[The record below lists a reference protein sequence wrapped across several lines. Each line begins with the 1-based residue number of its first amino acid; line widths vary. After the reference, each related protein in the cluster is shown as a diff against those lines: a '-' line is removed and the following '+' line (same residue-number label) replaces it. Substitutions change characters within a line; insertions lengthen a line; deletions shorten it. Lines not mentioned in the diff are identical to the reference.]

1 MDAYIYTYI
10 HPSNIDAS
18 TTTSTL
24 HPQLIVQKR
33 VSIRTATRNTCQQ
46 KHLSKSIF
54 PRLVTNQK
62 IIILVAGMFR
72 ECVELIAF
80 RRVSALGMDSTV
92 SLLLLIGESSLS
104 HLYFHIFIHDPCII
118 ISNKINEWKY
128 IATKERSVRLTR
140 YACQR
145 WISSWLK
152 HTIFQ
157 NKI

>member
-54 PRLVTNQK
+54 PASTRNQPK
-62 IIILVAGMFR
+62 NHNSCCRNVPRMRWID
-72 ECVELIAF
+72 
-80 RRVSALGMDSTV
+80 RVSTSFGFGNGLDRIIAPSDRWVVSFTFIFSHFHSRSVYNHLEQNKRMKIYCNKGKKCTINALRVSTV
-92 SLLLLIGESSLS
+92 NFKLIETYDLS
-104 HLYFHIFIHDPCII
+104 
-118 ISNKINEWKY
+118 K
-128 IATKERSVRLTR
+128 
-140 YACQR
+140 
-145 WISSWLK
+145 
-152 HTIFQ
+152 
-157 NKI
+157 